1 MPELI
6 VNLDSVALLREGGR
20 ALDPDPVQVAAVA
33 EAAGAAGISV
43 QLREDRRHVQ
53 DRDVRVL
60 KETVKTSLTLTIAP
74 RDALLVIAEA
84 LRPDWVNLV
93 PGGEAAAGAGVS
105 GGGAGAAGGG
115 AIGGGKED
123 GLRAAV
129 ETLRQ
134 AGIRTGLLIQ
144 PDLDLVKAAA
154 GLGVQAVSLHAGAYA
169 AQYGMPDEARER
181 EMIQNAA
188 EYAQKL
194 GLRVRVAEGLDYR
207 NGEALFAL
215 GAVHGFEIGHAL
227 VARSVLVGVDAAVR
241 EFLGLMRT
249 ACAGGPLVRAMRA

>member
-1 MPELI
+1 MSELI
-6 VNLDSVALLREGGR
+6 VSLDSVALLREGGG
-20 ALDPDPVQVAAVA
+20 ALEPDPVQVAAVA

-60 KETVKTSLTLTIAP
+60 RETVKTSLTLTIAP
-74 RDALLVIAEA
+74 SDALLVIAEA

-93 PGGEAAAGAGVS
+93 PGGGGSPAGPAGAS
-105 GGGAGAAGGG
+105 GQ
-115 AIGGGKED
+115 ED
-123 GLRAAV
+123 GLRGAV

-134 AGIRTGLLIQ
+134 GGLRTSLLIQ
-144 PDLDLVKAAA
+144 PDLDLVKMAA

-169 AQYGMPDEARER
+169 AQFGSADEARER

-194 GLRVRVAEGLDYR
+194 GLRVRVAEGIDFR
-207 NGEALFAL
+207 NGEPLFGM
-215 GAVHGFEIGHAL
+215 GAVSGFEVGHAL
-227 VARSVLVGVDAAVR
+227 VARAVLVGVDAAVR
-241 EFLGLMRT
+241 ELIGLMRT
-249 ACAGGPLVRAMRA
+249 ARRPALEFRT

>member
-60 KETVKTSLTLTIAP
+60 RETVKTSLTLTIAP
-74 RDALLVIAEA
+74 GDALLVIAEA

-93 PGGEAAAGAGVS
+93 PGGDSAP
-105 GGGAGAAGGG
+105 GGGAAGGV
-115 AIGGGKED
+115 AAGGRED

-129 ETLRQ
+129 DTLRQ
-134 AGIRTGLLIQ
+134 AGIRTSLLIQ
-144 PDLDLVKAAA
+144 PDLDLVKMAA

-169 AQYGMPDEARER
+169 AQYGGPGEARER

-194 GLRVRVAEGLDYR
+194 GLRVRVAEGIDFR
-207 NGEALFAL
+207 NGEPLFAM
-215 GAVHGFEIGHAL
+215 GAVNGFEIGHAL

-241 EFLGLMRT
+241 ELIGLMRT
-249 ACAGGPLVRAMRA
+249 ARAAGPQFRA

>member
-1 MPELI
+1 MAELI
-6 VNLDSVALLREGGR
+6 VNLDSVALLREGGS

-74 RDALLVIAEA
+74 TDALLVIAEA

-93 PGGEAAAGAGVS
+93 PGGGAAP
-105 GGGAGAAGGG
+105 AGAAG
-115 AIGGGKED
+115 AGGKED
-123 GLRAAV
+123 GLRGAV

-134 AGIRTGLLIQ
+134 GGLRSSLLIQ
-144 PDLDLVKAAA
+144 PDLDLVKMAA

-169 AQYGMPDEARER
+169 AQFGAAGEAREC

-188 EYAQKL
+188 EYAHKL
-194 GLRVRVAEGLDYR
+194 GLRVRVAEGIDFR
-207 NGEALFAL
+207 NGEPLFAM
-215 GAVHGFEIGHAL
+215 GAVNGYEVGHAL
-227 VARSVLVGVDAAVR
+227 VARAVLVGVDAAVR
-241 EFLGLMRT
+241 ELIGLMRT
-249 ACAGGPLVRAMRA
+249 AHPAGPPFRA

>member
-6 VNLDSVALLREGGR
+6 VNLDSVALLREGGS

-74 RDALLVIAEA
+74 TDALLVIAEA

-93 PGGEAAAGAGVS
+93 PGGGTAPAGAP
-105 GGGAGAAGGG
+105 GAS
-115 AIGGGKED
+115 GKED
-123 GLRAAV
+123 GLRGAV

-134 AGIRTGLLIQ
+134 GGLRSSLLIQ
-144 PDLDLVKAAA
+144 PDLDLVKMAA

-169 AQYGMPDEARER
+169 AQFGAAGEARER

-194 GLRVRVAEGLDYR
+194 GLRVRVAEGIDFR
-207 NGEALFAL
+207 NGEPLFAMS
-215 GAVHGFEIGHAL
+215 AVNGYEVGHAL
-227 VARSVLVGVDAAVR
+227 VARAVLVGVDAAVR
-241 EFLGLMRT
+241 ELVGLMRT
-249 ACAGGPLVRAMRA
+249 AHPAGPPFRA

>member
-33 EAAGAAGISV
+33 EAAGAQGIAV

-53 DRDVRVL
+53 DRDVRLL
-60 KETVKTSLTLTIAP
+60 KETVKTSFTLTIAP

-93 PGGEAAAGAGVS
+93 PGGDAAAGAGGPAAS
-105 GGGAGAAGGG
+105 SPTGAA
-115 AIGGGKED
+115 GGKED

-134 AGIRTGLLIQ
+134 AGIRTSLLIQ
-144 PDLDLVKAAA
+144 PDLDLVKTAA

-169 AQYGMPDEARER
+169 AEYGAPGEARER

-194 GLRVRVAEGLDYR
+194 GLRVRVAAGIDYR

-215 GAVHGFEIGHAL
+215 GAVHGFEVGHAI

-241 EFLGLMRT
+241 ELLGCMRT
-249 ACAGGPLVRAMRA
+249 ARAAGLLVRA